1 MELKR
6 KLRKLAATAMA
17 LTMGLSIGVSAVGCN
32 FEGQLK
38 VEEFVANSTG
48 MDTEYFVGETI
59 NFDGLILQAKYN
71 DSNTKDIAV
80 SEVMVKYNGNIVNNN
95 LSVITETVGQK
106 TIELIF
112 EGKTV
117 TITIVVTALP
127 GSDDNTGDDNTGDDN
142 TGDDNTGDDNTG
154 DDNTGDD
161 NTDDSPKYNVASF
174 SLPQSVTAR
183 VNKMNSA
190 GQAYGSA
197 KYESSFYQA
206 TEKEVVVGDDNT
218 YKFLPVLQTL
228 GSWITDDD
236 YVEGALIASYKTNT
250 TISIYQN
257 DAYVALDKQEGET
270 EISYSLGG
278 VVYATEKVGK
288 NEYDFTQEAVGSKLK
303 LDVLPESCY
312 VNPDDE
318 TPYDV
323 PVSVE
328 IKVVDAFNVYTAK
341 QLAII
346 ENIDNNWDSI
356 KTELGITAEMVANVK
371 GVVLQNDISILASD
385 LPASFTYT
393 IDKEILYTDS
403 TDSDNPITKSA
414 QEWGLTN
421 TFLKE
426 SDGFAYYGI
435 YERSVT
441 EGQSFD
447 MYGNYYLLDF
457 SKLPLVS
464 SLKAEDGNN
473 YEDGYGSD
481 FSNATLLRFIGQS
494 GSMGKVTICDL
505 DSKGNANRSQ
515 LLDEKERPVYAGGT
529 IFMKMQH
536 VDITLDNV
544 INKTSF
550 ITFMP
555 ALDTVVTM
563 NNVKAFDSYQSAVYV
578 WGGGTMAITN
588 STMERSGG
596 PLFILQ
602 DVERSEVQYVPVV
615 TVDAASKL
623 NNPVTGQE
631 AWFHSIPGAADKLAT
646 IKSLGQLFMGYGKA
660 LTDNGADG
668 KLNLISII
676 MKEGS
681 GTDVLMDTTTQ
692 GFFAYGDYIIDRRAD
707 ISVNPFRQVFDM
719 PVALDGTTLLQA
731 GSAIF
736 NTSYYAIGYMP
747 DATSFAFVDP
757 AMAPTFIK
765 GEYITLNQLGLGA
778 MLKFYNYVV

>member
-127 GSDDNTGDDNTGDDN
+127 GSDDNTGEDNTGDDN
-142 TGDDNTGDDNTG
+142 TGE
-154 DDNTGDD
+154 DNTGDD

-228 GSWITDDD
+228 GSWVTDDD

-288 NEYDFTQEAVGSKLK
+288 NEYDFTQDAVGAKLK
-303 LDVLPESCY
+303 LDVLPEACY
-312 VNPDDE
+312 VDPDDE

-393 IDKEILYTDS
+393 IDREILYTDS
-403 TDSDNPITKSA
+403 TDPDNPITKSA
-414 QEWGLTN
+414 QDWGLTN

-441 EGQSFD
+441 EGQSFT
-447 MYGNYYLLDF
+447 MYGNYYLIDY

-464 SLKAEDGNN
+464 SLGTADGNN
-473 YEDGYGSD
+473 FEDGYGSD
-481 FSNATLLRFIGQS
+481 YSNATLLRFTGKEN
-494 GSMGKVTICDL
+494 SMGNVTIKDL

-515 LLDEKERPVYAGGT
+515 LLDAKENPVYAGGT
-529 IFMKMQH
+529 IFMKMSY
-536 VDITLDNV
+536 VNMEIDNV

-550 ITFMP
+550 TTFMP
-555 ALDTVVTM
+555 ALTVSVALK
-563 NNVKAFDSYQSAVYV
+563 NVKVFDAYQSAVYV
-578 WGGGTMAITN
+578 WGGTMTIN
-588 STMERSGG
+588 DSTMERSGG

-602 DVERSEVQYVPVV
+602 HVERDNVKYLSSV
-615 TVDAASKL
+615 TANAESIL
-623 NNPVTGQE
+623 NNPVTGEE
-631 AWFHSIPGAADKLAT
+631 AWFATVGGTSTVASIKAM
-646 IKSLGQLFMGYGKA
+646 SQMFMPFGKA
-660 LTDNGADG
+660 LTDNGESG
-668 KLNLISII
+668 KLNLIALA
-676 MKEGS
+676 MPEGS
-681 GTDVLMDTTTQ
+681 GAEVLTDSTAE
-692 GFFAYGDYIIDRRAD
+692 GFFAYGEYVIDRTAD
-707 ISVNPFRQVFDM
+707 ATVNPLRQVYDM
-719 PVALDGTTLLQA
+719 PVMEGVPGVPTLLQA
-731 GSAIF
+731 GLPIF
-736 NTSYYAIGYMP
+736 NTTYQPICYLDMNQAPQYLVNP
-747 DATSFAFVDP
+747 ADASFRDN
-757 AMAPTFIK
+757 K
-765 GEYITLNQLGLGA
+765 YITLSMSGLSI
-778 MLKFYNYVV
+778 MLQFYNYGV